1 VGVLSYREDVQHE
14 KNEQWVSHTYVASGR
29 PLFIFVKP
37 LLTAEANQRAFLL
50 NGDES
55 YKIAEVYNLAIPI

>member
-1 VGVLSYREDVQHE
+1 MSSMKRTNNGSPIPT
-14 KNEQWVSHTYVASGR
+14 SHQG